1 MFAFTLNFKEN
12 DMQNGFDD
20 FDTQQQCEEV
30 YRDEGSRNEAGLTA
44 REYWE
49 MMAEWEDERNEW

>member
-1 MFAFTLNFKEN
+1 
-12 DMQNGFDD
+12 MQNGFDD

-44 REYWE
+44 QEYHEAMEAWE
-49 MMAEWEDERNEW
+49 EERFEW